1 MLIASSHVQLAL
13 SFQRC
18 PSFDDLKPNDAIRR
32 PSPTQT
38 CRHAALRMSSL
49 RLSLHVGCILVF
61 FATSKGNPEPQKKGK
76 KVKASKSRASLNKT
90 LLREPKHLLVLSA
103 LSLDGTRYG
112 KHTQYRSSTSVFQR
126 RRKRSRIRCQVPMPG
141 RASKNAWRDTGFL
154 LHVPLLPL
162 TGTT

>member
-1 MLIASSHVQLAL
+1 MRKYDPKLSLTDHAFDMKRRLILQTMQSHRISYVFTKGTAL
-13 SFQRC
+13 
-18 PSFDDLKPNDAIRR
+18 P
-32 PSPTQT
+32 
-38 CRHAALRMSSL
+38 
-49 RLSLHVGCILVF
+49 LHVGCILVF

-103 LSLDGTRYG
+103 LSLGGTRYG